1 MLIKIITIFL
11 IGIAVLA
18 MFGRLRLPKLK
29 NPLRRDGQ
37 LNASKCKKCGIN
49 RHIYLLV
56 DAEDGSGK
64 VCKDK
69 KSCDAKSQSGKTQKQ
84 ETELSGL
91 SAG

>member
-37 LNASKCKKCGIN
+37 LNASKCNKCGSYI
-49 RHIYLLV
+49 LGQGPC
-56 DAEDGSGK
+56 ACE
-64 VCKDK
+64 
-69 KSCDAKSQSGKTQKQ
+69 KQ
-84 ETELSGL
+84 G
-91 SAG
+91 